1 MSTAATP
8 SGAAPPSSGRGRTGS
23 VAVGPAVTCRSSTT
37 QDGGIEAPRPQS
49 QARLAAP
56 ARLAALERTGALG
69 LSGDKRLG
77 LVTQVAAQLLGV
89 DASMVSLVTDT
100 GQDFPASTGLEEPW
114 TKGTDLSHSFC
125 QHVVLGDGPLEVD
138 DAERD
143 PRVAD
148 NLAIE
153 DLGVRAYLG
162 VPLRSTEGHVLGAMC
177 VVTTSPRAWSDD
189 DLRLLDLLAGIVRAE
204 LLLRTLDGSPGDER
218 ADLLPAGHAL
228 RENLHASSA
237 ALRLLALRDD
247 VDAATLRGLAGL
259 FADQTDQST
268 GWLDRLEVPEA
279 GVTQRVDL
287 AVALQ
292 SVIAPYRRLGAQVD
306 DRVEDG
312 LVVRADEVLLR
323 RSLDDLLERVLGAAG
338 DRRVT
343 VIGRR
348 EGDRRVV
355 VQVRSGAPLDT
366 AVLRATSRRLAA
378 MGGQV
383 SASDLDGRVELR
395 LPAA

>member
-1 MSTAATP
+1 M
-8 SGAAPPSSGRGRTGS
+8 
-23 VAVGPAVTCRSSTT
+23 
-37 QDGGIEAPRPQS
+37 
-49 QARLAAP
+49 
-56 ARLAALERTGALG
+56 LG
-69 LSGDKRLG
+69 LSGDTRMG

-89 DASMVSLVTDT
+89 DASMVSLVTDV
-100 GQDFPASTGLEEPW
+100 GQQFPASTGLEDPW
-114 TKGTDLSHSFC
+114 TGGTDLSHSFC

-138 DAERD
+138 DAVRD

-148 NLAIE
+148 NLAID
-153 DLGVRAYLG
+153 DLGVQSYLG

-177 VVTTSPRAWSDD
+177 VVADEPRPWTDD

-204 LLLRTLDGSPGDER
+204 LLLRTLDGRPDDDR
-218 ADLLPAGHAL
+218 ADMLTAGHAL
-228 RENLHASSA
+228 RQSLHASSA

-259 FADQTDQST
+259 VADQTDQST
-268 GWLDRLEVPEA
+268 GWLDRLEVPESR
-279 GVTQRVDL
+279 VSQRVDL
-287 AVALQ
+287 AAALQ
-292 SVIAPYRRLGAQVD
+292 SVIAPYRRLGARVD
-306 DRVEDG
+306 DRVEGG
-312 LVVRADEVLLR
+312 LVVRADGALLR

-348 EGDRRVV
+348 EGDQRVV